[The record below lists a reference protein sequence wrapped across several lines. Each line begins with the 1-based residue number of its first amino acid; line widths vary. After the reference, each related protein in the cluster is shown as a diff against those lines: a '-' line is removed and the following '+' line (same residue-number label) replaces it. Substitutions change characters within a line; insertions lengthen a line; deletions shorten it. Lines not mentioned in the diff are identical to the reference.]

1 MTHMISRAK
10 DKDTGFWREG
20 YYACESNH
28 ACFGNELKYEHFI
41 FVDEFMDW
49 NLGGLQQYTVD
60 PKTVGR
66 FTGLHDKNGKMI
78 FEGDIVDC
86 WSEGVNAKGTVQQRV
101 DGLWIIY
108 PAWQNTIM
116 WGLCPDEYTKTTV
129 EVIGN
134 IHDNPELLEEGEPD
148 DR

>member
-1 MTHMISRAK
+1 MTPMLSRAK

-49 NLGGLQQYTVD
+49 NLGGLQRYTVD

-66 FTGLHDKNGKMI
+66 FIGLYDKNGKMI
-78 FEGDIVDC
+78 FEGDIVRVHDC
-86 WSEGVNAKGTVQQRV
+86 IHDHNFNGYVSFANGSFMVRDDPVTHYRWM
-101 DGLWIIY
+101 DY
-108 PAWQNTIM
+108 F
-116 WGLCPDEYTKTTV
+116 V

-134 IHDNPELLEEGEPD
+134 IHDTPELLEGGESD
-148 DR
+148 A